1 MNLKLLGWQ
10 RAVKGVREGDQT
22 LLLTGLG
29 LLALQYL
36 RGSRPRKQLL
46 YRKKLPIG
54 STIVVRH
61 SRRGA
66 PKLEIHE
73 PQ

>member
-10 RAVKGVREGDQT
+10 RSVKGLREGDQT

-36 RGSRPRKQLL
+36 RGSRPRKKLL

-61 SRRGA
+61 SRRGD

-73 PQ
+73 RE

>member
-10 RAVKGVREGDQT
+10 RSVKGLREGDQT

-36 RGSRPRKQLL
+36 RGSRPRKKLL

-61 SRRGA
+61 SRRGD

-73 PQ
+73 PE

>member
-1 MNLKLLGWQ
+1 MNLSLLGWR
-10 RAVKGVREGDQT
+10 RAVKGLRDGDQT
-22 LLLTGLG
+22 LLLTGIG

-36 RGSRPRKQLL
+36 RSSRPRKQLL

-61 SRRGA
+61 ARRGA

-73 PQ
+73 PE